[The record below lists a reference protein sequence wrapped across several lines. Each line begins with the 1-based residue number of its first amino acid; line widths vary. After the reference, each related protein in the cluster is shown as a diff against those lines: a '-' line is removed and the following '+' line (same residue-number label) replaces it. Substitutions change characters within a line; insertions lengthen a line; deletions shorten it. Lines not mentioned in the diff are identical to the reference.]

1 MANHNNQNQHCL
13 DIREIAG
20 AIGAEIYGV
29 DLSSPIS
36 NDTFKAIHRA
46 FLEYLVIFFPFLG
59 RIEKALVWTPMD
71 SGLPGIFDL
80 L

>member
-46 FLEYLVIFFPFLG
+46 FLEYLVIFFPEQKPLESNNLKAFAG
-59 RIEKALVWTPMD
+59 RFGEVD
-71 SGLPGIFDL
+71 
-80 L
+80 